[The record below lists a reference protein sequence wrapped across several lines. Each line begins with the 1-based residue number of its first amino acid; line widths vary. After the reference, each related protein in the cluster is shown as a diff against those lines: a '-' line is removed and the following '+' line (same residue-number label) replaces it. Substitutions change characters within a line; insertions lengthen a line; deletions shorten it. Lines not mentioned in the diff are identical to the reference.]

1 MLGAEAGTCAR
12 INAVS
17 PPEAA
22 SEPSQPAD
30 LTKERIERAAREFTT
45 VFHDLKDQTFATT
58 TWLQV
63 PLVKTPADILV
74 FQQIIAETRPELIV
88 ETGAYV
94 GGSAMLFASVQE
106 MLGIDGKVIAVDI
119 DLSFVHD
126 KVREHPRI
134 ELIEGSSTD
143 PAVVSRI
150 RAEAEGKRTMVDL
163 DADHRAHHV
172 LEELRLYSSLV
183 SPNCYLV
190 VEDSFFGGRPVRPD
204 AVPGPSEALDAWFAE
219 DPPFESDRWRERFLL
234 TQNPRGYMRRIPADG
249 SPPIGRERPETFFTG
264 AFELTGVDGDAAAP
278 VVDGDS
284 IAERLEAAAG
294 EPDREVEAL
303 RKTIGNLAR
312 GNRQSSVD
320 SDLDQRR
327 SEITI
332 DGLLRELDTQRELLA
347 ERNRQLEHVQD
358 DLRQATSSLPYRAY
372 AKLKGLPLIRRLVA
386 RRAQERKANLEAT
399 REQRGKVR
407 RERSERFVNHH
418 SGQ

>member
-1 MLGAEAGTCAR
+1 MGAKAGTYAR

-17 PPEAA
+17 APDAA
-22 SEPSQPAD
+22 SEPSHPAD
-30 LTKERIERAAREFTT
+30 LSKERIERAAREFTT

-106 MLGIDGKVIAVDI
+106 MLGIDGRVIAVDI

-143 PAVVSRI
+143 PEVVSRI
-150 RAEAEGKRTMVDL
+150 RAAAEGKRTMVDL

-234 TQNPRGYMRRIPADG
+234 TQNPRGYMRRIPEDG
-249 SPPIGRERPETFFTG
+249 GPPIGRERPETFFTG
-264 AFELTGVDGDAAAP
+264 AFELTGVDGNGTAA
-278 VVDGDS
+278 VVEGDS

-312 GNRQSSVD
+312 GNRQVSVD

-347 ERNRQLEHVQD
+347 ERNRQLERVQD

-372 AKLKGLPLIRRLVA
+372 AKLKGLPLIRRVVA
-386 RRAQERKANLEAT
+386 RRAQERRANLEAT

-407 RERSERFVNHH
+407 RERSERFVNHR

>member
-1 MLGAEAGTCAR
+1 
-12 INAVS
+12 VS
-17 PPEAA
+17 TEEKAQES
-22 SEPSQPAD
+22 SEPAGPSKQQ
-30 LTKERIERAAREFTT
+30 IERVAREFTS

-63 PLVKTPADILV
+63 PLVKTPADILI

-143 PAVVSRI
+143 PEVISRI
-150 RAEAEGKRTMVDL
+150 RAAAEGKRTMVDL

-172 LEELRLYSSLV
+172 LAELRAYSSLV

-234 TQNPRGYMRRIPADG
+234 TQNPRGYMRRVPEDG
-249 SPPIGRERPETFFTG
+249 SPPMGRERPEAFYTG
-264 AFELTGVDGDAAAP
+264 AFELTGVDRGNGAAAAI
-278 VVDGDS
+278 DTEL
-284 IAERLEAAAG
+284 IADQLEAAAG

-303 RKTIGNLAR
+303 RETVHNLAR
-312 GNRQSSVD
+312 GNRQDAVD
-320 SDLDQRR
+320 SGLDARR
-327 SEITI
+327 NEITI

-347 ERNRQLEHVQD
+347 ERNHQLELVND
-358 DLRQATSSLPYRAY
+358 DLRKATASISYRIG
-372 AKLKGLPLIRRLVA
+372 LKVKRLPLVRRIVA
-386 RRAQERKANLEAT
+386 RRAAERKASLQAT
-399 REQRGKVR
+399 RDHHSEVR
-407 RERSERFVNHH
+407 RERSESFVNHH
-418 SGQ
+418 RGQ

>member
-1 MLGAEAGTCAR
+1 M
-12 INAVS
+12 
-17 PPEAA
+17 
-22 SEPSQPAD
+22 
-30 LTKERIERAAREFTT
+30 AREFTS
-45 VFHDLKDQTFATT
+45 VFHDLKGQTFATT

-106 MLGIDGKVIAVDI
+106 MLGIDGRVIAVDI

-143 PAVVSRI
+143 PEVVSRI
-150 RAEAEGKRTMVDL
+150 RAAAEGKRTMVDL

-172 LEELRLYSSLV
+172 LEELRTYSSLV

-204 AVPGPSEALDAWFAE
+204 AVPGPSEALDAWFAD
-219 DPPFESDRWRERFLL
+219 DPPFESDRWRERYLL
-234 TQNPRGYMRRIPADG
+234 TQNPRGYMRRIPDDG
-249 SPPIGRERPETFFTG
+249 APPIGRERPETFFTG
-264 AFELTGVDGDAAAP
+264 AFELTGVDGNSPAP
-278 VVDGDS
+278 AIDS
-284 IAERLEAAAG
+284 KLIAGQLEEAAG

-303 RKTIGNLAR
+303 RETIGNLAR
-312 GNRQSSVD
+312 GNRQAAID
-320 SDLDQRR
+320 SDLDKRR

-332 DGLLRELDTQRELLA
+332 DGLLQELDTQRELLA
-347 ERNRQLEHVQD
+347 ERNREFQLVQD
-358 DLRQATSSLPYRAY
+358 DLRRVTGSRAYRAIQ
-372 AKLKGLPLIRRLVA
+372 KVKGLPLIRRVYNRRYEEQKTNVQAA
-386 RRAQERKANLEAT
+386 RD
-399 REQRGKVR
+399 QRQVVR
-407 RERSERFVNHH
+407 RERTERFVNHH
-418 SGQ
+418 RGQ